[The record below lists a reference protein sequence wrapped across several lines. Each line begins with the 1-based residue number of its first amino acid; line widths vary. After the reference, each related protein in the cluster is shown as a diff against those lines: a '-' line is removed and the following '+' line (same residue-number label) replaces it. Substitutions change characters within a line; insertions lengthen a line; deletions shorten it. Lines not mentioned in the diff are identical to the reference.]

1 MSSNE
6 GVEDP
11 FGPETAGG
19 TALLER
25 EEAQLS

>member
-1 MSSNE
+1 MSSIE

-25 EEAQLS
+25 GRSPAF